1 MIIIRAVVQI
11 TKRSAT
17 EVTLR
22 NDDDSDSFVTNIQF
36 VEFVDKITR
45 THTNTLRSDIYKS
58 N

>member
-45 THTNTLRSDIYKS
+45 THTNTLRSD
-58 N
+58 